1 MKAPLE
7 SLETQVKSG
16 RDYESPP
23 LHLWHPPL
31 SGDISIRI
39 DAQGD
44 WYHDGSKIER
54 QSLVNLFAS
63 ILRREE
69 DSQYYLVTPTEKWRI
84 EVALHPLFIIDFDVQ
99 MVEGVQYLKATLNTG
114 RGVMVGEEFPLFLDP
129 TVGDIAAMTLAHG
142 LTALCARSAW
152 YRLVGLATTV
162 DGTEVIASGT
172 YTFRLGAG

>member
-1 MKAPLE
+1 M
-7 SLETQVKSG
+7 
-16 RDYESPP
+16 
-23 LHLWHPPL
+23 
-31 SGDISIRI
+31 
-39 DAQGD
+39 
-44 WYHDGSKIER
+44 
-54 QSLVNLFAS
+54 FAS

-99 MVEGVQYLKATLNTG
+99 VVEGVQYLKATLKTG
-114 RGVMVGEEFPLFLDP
+114 RVVMVGEEFPLFLDP

-142 LTALCARSAW
+142 LTALCARPAW